1 MVDVKEDNTR
11 LSSQNARLQER
22 VRKLE
27 ALEEENRRL
36 HRLLDL
42 KQSLKTEV
50 VSAQVIGKNTNEF
63 FRVARVTLDRDARDV
78 GANLPV
84 LSQDGVVGTTLKTAG
99 DTVDVRL
106 VVDAGSSVDVV
117 VQRTGA
123 RGFVRGTGDE
133 SKYSCSVQ
141 YVERTDEV
149 EVGDLLVTSGVGRR
163 FPKGIPVA
171 TVTQVVRR
179 DFGIYQQVT
188 ATPTVDFSRV
198 EEVLILTSVPGEDTK
213 ATRDAPGQA
222 PRGPRRSSR
231 GRMRNT
237 AFLAIGIALLVI
249 QSNLFRLIGHL
260 HIPGA
265 TPSLLLP
272 LVVFMGVHEYSMAR
286 GAALSF
292 TLGYLLDVFAA
303 APTGLF
309 TFITVA
315 TFVVSRAAGV
325 RLAAQTLLTKLALA
339 FVFSLVQGS
348 SSSSSRRSSAAIRRG
363 RGRSRSSCPRTRWR
377 RRSSLR

>member
-1 MVDVKEDNTR
+1 VNWKRYRDSVIVLLALAVPFWVLRASMRDPRKISGPDAVIVRLATPLQLVSATLARGISSVWGDYIYLVDVKEDNTR

-198 EEVLILTSVPGEDTK
+198 EEVVILTSVPGEDTK
-213 ATRDAPGQA
+213 ATRETPGQA
-222 PRGPRRSSR
+222 PSG
-231 GRMRNT
+231 
-237 AFLAIGIALLVI
+237 
-249 QSNLFRLIGHL
+249 
-260 HIPGA
+260 
-265 TPSLLLP
+265 TP
-272 LVVFMGVHEYSMAR
+272 
-286 GAALSF
+286 
-292 TLGYLLDVFAA
+292 
-303 APTGLF
+303 
-309 TFITVA
+309 
-315 TFVVSRAAGV
+315 
-325 RLAAQTLLTKLALA
+325 KK
-339 FVFSLVQGS
+339 
-348 SSSSSRRSSAAIRRG
+348 
-363 RGRSRSSCPRTRWR
+363 
-377 RRSSLR
+377 